1 VPNGWT
7 LDPVDASNAAH
18 GALRFGFSRLGNPT
32 LRRAG
37 SLLTT
42 PLLPGDYL
50 SMVNPLW
57 SQRQINGRVLQVMAE
72 SADAATLVISGSK
85 RWSFDYEPGQH
96 LGIGARVDGRW
107 IWRPYS
113 LTSVPETEDRLM
125 SIAVKAVPEGRL
137 SGHLVRLS
145 PGAIIRLGLPQGDF
159 VLPNPIPGRL
169 FFWTAGSGITPVV
182 GMLRTLRARGTL
194 TDVVHLHLAPSSEDF
209 MFGEE
214 LRGLAAESSAYQLRE
229 HFDGGRATFDP
240 SDRSTGLASICPDWR
255 LREAWVCGPDGMLD
269 AAVRQWRDAGIA
281 HRLHVERFSARIP
294 DSAHTT
300 TGGRV
305 TYARSG
311 LHGDLDGATSLLDGG
326 EALGVPVPAGCRMGL
341 CHTCVTRLD
350 SGHARDLR
358 NGTRHDPGDRIQTCV
373 SAAAGDCALDL

>member
-1 VPNGWT
+1 VPDGWT
-7 LDPVDASNAAH
+7 LGRVNGSSAAY
-18 GALRFGFSRLGNPT
+18 GALRFGLSRLGNPS

-37 SLLTT
+37 GLLTT

-57 SQRQINGRVLQVMAE
+57 SQRQLNGRVLKVMYE
-72 SADAATLVISGSK
+72 SADAATLVLSASR

-113 LTSVPETEDRLM
+113 LTSVPQTEDHLI

-137 SGHLVRLS
+137 SQHLVRLA
-145 PGAIIRLGLPQGDF
+145 PGAIVRLGPPQGDF
-159 VLPNPIPGRL
+159 VLPNPIPAHI

-182 GMLRTLRARGTL
+182 GILRTLRARGTL
-194 TDVVHLHLAPSSEDF
+194 TDVVHLHIAPSSDEV
-209 MFGEE
+209 MFGGE
-214 LRGLAAESSAYQLRE
+214 LRGLAAESSGYQLRE

-240 SDRSTGLASICPDWR
+240 SDADTGLASVCPDWR
-255 LREAWVCGPDGMLD
+255 QREAWACGPEGMLG
-269 AAVRQWRDAGIA
+269 AAVRHWRDAGNA
-281 HRLHVERFSARIP
+281 HRLHVERFAVSIADSART
-294 DSAHTT
+294 A

-305 TYARSG
+305 TFVQSG
-311 LHGDLDGATSLLDGG
+311 LCGDLDGATTLLDGG
-326 EALGVPVPAGCRMGL
+326 EALGVAMPAGCRMGI
-341 CHTCVTRLD
+341 CHTCVTRLA